1 MRIKCIKNEQWCILL
16 PWNSIFLFVKE
27 SFYFVFPLKGLHTE
41 RLGNHFNPSPNE
53 VSLRVT
59 ASATIK
65 PSVFPSVHKSR
76 QRIQYRRIMIP
87 PAFLCFSWPVC
98 LRVIV
103 LWEPAWLHQRSPTNH
118 CNCVVP
124 KPPSPTLGLNHEIFE
139 NVGVKGRGSLAV
151 WCEMWDH
158 TASLTRRADR
168 KPASLPAGGAAGA
181 HGGVLW
187 RRIIMDV
194 RGDIALGADQ

>member
-1 MRIKCIKNEQWCILL
+1 MGIKSIKDEQWCILL
-16 PWNSIFLFVKE
+16 LWNSILYLLKE
-27 SFYFVFPLKGLHTE
+27 SFYFVFPPEGLHTE
-41 RLGNHFNPSPNE
+41 RNE

-65 PSVFPSVHKSR
+65 PSVFPCVRKSR
-76 QRIQYRRIMIP
+76 ERIQYRRIMIP

-98 LRVIV
+98 LRVMV

-139 NVGVKGRGSLAV
+139 NVGVKGGGSLAV
-151 WCEMWDH
+151 RCEM
-158 TASLTRRADR
+158 
-168 KPASLPAGGAAGA
+168 
-181 HGGVLW
+181 
-187 RRIIMDV
+187 
-194 RGDIALGADQ
+194 